1 MLLSGYL
8 KLFCK
13 ANTLVDIKKVWRHVP
28 YLDVGQHAKNRPHIQ
43 AHLVLPTHIANAK
56 NQKSLNFCQRSTGN

>member
-28 YLDVGQHAKNRPHIQ
+28 YLDVVSK
-43 AHLVLPTHIANAK
+43 
-56 NQKSLNFCQRSTGN
+56 QKIR